1 MGLVLAPIAEGKAD
15 AWKAWAEALAG
26 PKKGDF
32 DDFNRR
38 YDLTLHQAWWC
49 ETPNGPAIVAIHDGP
64 GADTFMQKL
73 GQSDHAFDKEFIA
86 KLSEFHDMDVEF
98 ISVSWKMTL

>member
-38 YDLTLHQAWWC
+38 YGL
-49 ETPNGPAIVAIHDGP
+49 
-64 GADTFMQKL
+64 
-73 GQSDHAFDKEFIA
+73 
-86 KLSEFHDMDVEF
+86 
-98 ISVSWKMTL
+98 